1 MDFSEWANPSMP
13 QEYVSS
19 SKASVKSMADKLQG
33 PSNQIE
39 TENSEVSI
47 ENIENCSSALPPQ
60 SISLIQSCY
69 LKFIK
74 VVCDLVT

>member
-19 SKASVKSMADKLQG
+19 SKASVKSMADKLKG

-47 ENIENCSSALPPQ
+47 ENIENCSSA
-60 SISLIQSCY
+60 
-69 LKFIK
+69 
-74 VVCDLVT
+74 